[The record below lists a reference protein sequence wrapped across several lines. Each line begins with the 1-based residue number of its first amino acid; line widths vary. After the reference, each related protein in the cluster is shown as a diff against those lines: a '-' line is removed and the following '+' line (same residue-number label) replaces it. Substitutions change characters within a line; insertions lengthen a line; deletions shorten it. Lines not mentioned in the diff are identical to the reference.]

1 MSGEDVPDLRT
12 GQAHSARVY
21 DYLLGGKDNYAAD
34 RAAGEAALQVFP
46 NARVAARVNREF
58 MHRAVRTAAESGVRQ
73 FLDVGTG
80 IPTPPNLHQVA
91 QEIDPACRVVYV
103 DNDPIVLA
111 HAAALMTSVPGG
123 RTAYVQADATDPEA
137 VLAAPDV
144 RDTLD
149 LDRPVALSLIA
160 ILHFIDDDDVAR
172 AMVRGILDR
181 LAPGSFLILTHAT
194 LDISPE
200 AISGSLAAYRS
211 AGIGSSSTGS
221 TSWSPGSSSRSGGV
235 RTRSRSVGWATTT
248 SRCTRRWP
256 AGPSSRR
263 PARAARPAHAP
274 PRARPLRPPP

>member
-1 MSGEDVPDLRT
+1 MSGEGTPDLKT

-46 NARVAARVNREF
+46 NARAAARANREF
-58 MHRAVRTAAESGVRQ
+58 MHRAVRAVAELGVRQ

-80 IPTPPNLHQVA
+80 IPTRPNLHQVA
-91 QEIDPACRVVYV
+91 QDIDPTCHVVYV

-123 RTAYVQADATDPEA
+123 RTAYVQADASEPGA

-144 RDTLD
+144 RATLD
-149 LDRPVALSLIA
+149 LDEPVALSLIA
-160 ILHFIDDDDVAR
+160 ILHFIDDDDVAG

-200 AISGSLAAYRS
+200 AISGSLAAYQS
-211 AGIGSSSTGS
+211 AGIRG
-221 TSWSPGSSSRSGGV
+221 RL
-235 RTRSRSVGWATTT
+235 RSRADLERLFLDGLDVLEPGIVVPQRWRADAVEVGGLGDTDIPVYAVVA
-248 SRCTRRWP
+248 RR
-256 AGPSSRR
+256 A
-263 PARAARPAHAP
+263 
-274 PRARPLRPPP
+274 